1 MPSPSRDSNLS
12 LTSWSSPRIPILSW
26 GQGELV
32 RTLKARR
39 ARGDSEVTQEE
50 IALQV
55 AELVRLKKA
64 FHFRC

>member
-1 MPSPSRDSNLS
+1 M
-12 LTSWSSPRIPILSW
+12 
-26 GQGELV
+26 
-32 RTLKARR
+32 KARR